1 MIIRPP
7 RREPR
12 VLALSL
18 SRHTLLWTVTDPFEI
33 RSAGSTFVRKRT
45 LADTAR
51 RLVKREK
58 PTVIVVTTEEL
69 ADAISLVAEE
79 LGLAIVTG
87 KYPRLPV
94 VVATDLYPELPLHCP
109 TPRLARLA
117 TFALSMILH
126 APDHPRQYA
135 KTLRTRTPVRAA

>member
-18 SRHTLLWTVTDPFEI
+18 SRHTLLWAVTDPFEI

-45 LADTAR
+45 VADTVH

-58 PTVIVVTTEEL
+58 PTVIVATTREL
-69 ADAISLVAEE
+69 ADALAVVAEE

-87 KYPRLPV
+87 AYPRLPV
-94 VVATDLYPELPLHCP
+94 AVATDLYPELPLHCP

-117 TFALSMILH
+117 TYALSMILH
-126 APDHPRQYA
+126 APEHPRRYA
-135 KTLRTRTPVRAA
+135 KTLRPRSSVRAA